1 MLSSLL
7 HALGIPGSGRIR
19 DEGTGQIPVII
30 LAYGAGK
37 IACVV
42 DQVIRVQEIVV
53 RPLGSQLRRVKR
65 ITGAVI
71 LGDGTVALVIDP
83 LELIQDALATD
94 LPVPVPLVSQE
105 KPCRVLVVEDSVTS
119 RTLLRAMLEQEGC
132 EVMTALDGIEAF
144 AMFKEHEFDMV
155 VSDVDMPRMSGFTLT
170 EKIRSGSRL
179 AKIPVI
185 LVTSLDSPEDQT
197 HGYAVGADAYVIKS
211 DFEKGEFINMIRRF
225 IPSKCR

>member
-1 MLSSLL
+1 M
-7 HALGIPGSGRIR
+7 
-19 DEGTGQIPVII
+19 
-30 LAYGAGK
+30 
-37 IACVV
+37 
-42 DQVIRVQEIVV
+42 V

-71 LGDGTVALVIDP
+71 LGDGAVALVIDP
-83 LELIQDALATD
+83 LEPIQDALATD
-94 LPVPVPLVSQE
+94 LPVPVPLVSKE

-170 EKIRSGSRL
+170 EKIRSGSPL

-185 LVTSLDSPEDQT
+185 LVTSLDSSEDQT

-211 DFEKGEFINMIRRF
+211 DFEKGEFINLIRRF